1 MISISMLRVCG
12 GCISELLQINLNS
25 CNEKGEFPNDW
36 IKANVFP
43 GNKKGDKQVSRNQR
57 RASNM

>member
-1 MISISMLRVCG
+1 MLRVCG

-25 CNEKGEFPNDW
+25 CNEKGEFPNNW